1 MHYITIAQTLGGF
14 LKLALSIG
22 LLYLGMELTIVFWTL
37 TISNL
42 VLYFIY
48 LWTIRYVF
56 SVTRLSFDKNKARSM
71 LGMAGTFMVISIF
84 GVVFKQVDV
93 LMLGRLRDPES
104 VGIYS
109 AAFRLIQIGMQLLP
123 PLMLSLFPR
132 MSEVFVEAPGQLG
145 SIAERVLRLLL
156 VFILPVGVISTIFAR
171 RILFLFYGP
180 GYEQSVI
187 ILRIL
192 IWVLL
197 LFSINAVLYRTMIA
211 SDNEQVTMRVAGVN
225 MIISIL
231 FNLYFIPRWGATG
244 VTMISLLTTLI
255 AVVQNYEYIPR
266 HLFQIKWLQLIG
278 KPAVAACLSGGL
290 LFALHFWSP
299 FLGLVLAMG
308 LYSGLIV
315 IFKVFPN
322 EDIRLVQRASRESKA
337 RIW

>member
-1 MHYITIAQTLGGF
+1 
-14 LKLALSIG
+14 
-22 LLYLGMELTIVFWTL
+22 
-37 TISNL
+37 
-42 VLYFIY
+42 
-48 LWTIRYVF
+48 
-56 SVTRLSFDKNKARSM
+56 
-71 LGMAGTFMVISIF
+71 
-84 GVVFKQVDV
+84 
-93 LMLGRLRDPES
+93 
-104 VGIYS
+104 
-109 AAFRLIQIGMQLLP
+109 
-123 PLMLSLFPR
+123 
-132 MSEVFVEAPGQLG
+132 
-145 SIAERVLRLLL
+145 
-156 VFILPVGVISTIFAR
+156 
-171 RILFLFYGP
+171 
-180 GYEQSVI
+180 VI